1 MDDDFL
7 FWEIKNFH
15 WIMFQWKLIS
25 KLLLENNI
33 LQELFIDDQY
43 WYIYKYFNEI
53 DVVWK

>member
-1 MDDDFL
+1 M
-7 FWEIKNFH
+7 
-15 WIMFQWKLIS
+15 KLIS